1 MQNCAGQGITD
12 RMRMRQKEGQER
24 EEMPGKKEE
33 KELQEIVQKQPENGF
48 GRGFAAGVLAS
59 VLAGGVFFAGWNAA
73 RQLDADQST
82 GEAETENG
90 AEVLTDGTTLHKLDE
105 VQSLIEEYYLKD
117 VDEDLLSTYLFKGI
131 AAGLDD
137 VYANYYSEQEL
148 ESVLDSSRGS
158 YTGIGAVLSQD
169 TQTKVISV
177 NEVYENTPAS
187 EAGLQTGDELLA
199 VDDTE
204 LSDMQLGDLVT
215 LIKSREGSFS
225 ITVYRPTIENEVTL
239 SVTTGDV
246 EVPNVS
252 YEMKQDG
259 IGYIR
264 IEEFTEAAV
273 DQFREAAE
281 NLLDQDMQ
289 ALIVDLR
296 DNPGGLLD
304 SVCDILDEVLPE
316 KLLVYTEDK
325 NGEREEYYS
334 DQSRTVD
341 CEIAVLVNGGSA
353 SASEIFAGAMQDYEM
368 GPVIG
373 TKTYGKGV
381 VQRTFPLSDGSAFKM
396 TVETYYTPNGQD
408 IDGNGITPD
417 IEVEEPEQTK
427 EQEAQTKT
435 EQKEEAD
442 PVLEKAL
449 EVLKA
454 DLAEAA
460 QE

>member
-1 MQNCAGQGITD
+1 MP
-12 RMRMRQKEGQER
+12 EGSPEQI
-24 EEMPGKKEE
+24 PGS
-33 KELQEIVQKQPENGF
+33 GF
-48 GRGFAAGVLAS
+48 GKGFAAGVLAT
-59 VLAGGVFFAGWNAA
+59 LFTGAMFFAGWNAGQHIDE
-73 RQLDADQST
+73 RQST
-82 GEAETENG
+82 PEAETESG
-90 AEVLTDGTTLHKLDE
+90 AEVLTDSATLHKLDE

-117 VDEDLLSTYLFKGI
+117 ADADLLSTYLFKGI

-137 VYANYYSEQEL
+137 VYASYYSKEEL

-158 YTGIGAVLSQD
+158 YTGIGAALAQD
-169 TQTKVISV
+169 GKTGTITV

-187 EAGLQTGDELLA
+187 EAGLQADDVLLT

-204 LSDMQLGDLVT
+204 LEDIQLSDLVS
-215 LIKSREGSFS
+215 LIKSKDGEFS
-225 ITVYRPTIENEVTL
+225 ITVYRPEEDREIVL
-239 SVTTGDV
+239 QIMLGDV
-246 EVPNVS
+246 EIQKVS
-252 YEMKQDG
+252 YEMKENR
-259 IGYIR
+259 IGYIK
-264 IEEFTEAAV
+264 IEEFTETAV
-273 DQFREAAE
+273 EQFREAAE
-281 NLLDQDMQ
+281 DLLDQDMQ

-296 DNPGGLLD
+296 DNPGGLLT

-325 NGEREEYYS
+325 NGDREEYYS

-368 GPVIG
+368 GPIIG

-408 IDGNGITPD
+408 IDGNGITPN
-417 IEVEEPEQTK
+417 IVVEEPEDDAENATDTG
-427 EQEAQTKT
+427 ADGDNMA
-435 EQKEEAD
+435 EEDAD

-449 EVLKA
+449 EVLKE
-454 DLAEAA
+454 DLESAA